1 MQVDIVEFLYEP
13 EEVTVAAGTTVT
25 WTNQDKAPHTSTARD
40 DSFDTGTL
48 KKGDSGEIVLDTPG
62 TYEYFCRFH
71 QFMNGTHRGA
81 VARLRASR
89 WRPRR
94 RVPPP
99 RCPRRPR
106 SRACRRGRRG

>member
-1 MQVDIVEFLYEP
+1 VHAAERNVQVDIVEFVYEP

-48 KKGDSGEIVLDTPG
+48 KKGASAEIVLDTPG

-71 QFMNGTHRGA
+71 QFMNGT
-81 VARLRASR
+81 VE
-89 WRPRR
+89 
-94 RVPPP
+94 VE
-99 RCPRRPR
+99 
-106 SRACRRGRRG
+106 